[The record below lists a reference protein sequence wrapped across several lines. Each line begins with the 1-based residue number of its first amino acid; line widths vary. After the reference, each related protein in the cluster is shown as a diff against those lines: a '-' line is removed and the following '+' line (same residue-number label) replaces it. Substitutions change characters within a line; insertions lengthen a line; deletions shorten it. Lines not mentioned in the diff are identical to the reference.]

1 MTANIS
7 EVLSKVP
14 TGLLI
19 NGEWVDAQDGE
30 TFDVENPATGEV
42 IATLA
47 SAGEADAK
55 AALDA
60 ACAVQEEWAATQL
73 ASALTSC
80 AVPSI
85 WFTSVQK
92 PSLR

>member
-7 EVLSKVP
+7 EVLSRVP

-19 NGEWVDAQDGE
+19 NGQWVDAQDGA

-47 SAGEADAK
+47 SAGEADAM

-60 ACAVQEEWAATQL
+60 ACAVQDEGSNFST
-73 ASALTSC
+73 
-80 AVPSI
+80 
-85 WFTSVQK
+85 
-92 PSLR
+92 